1 MNESCVRG
9 SPWPPLGVSEIAMRY
24 MERSGVPQLCQV
36 VLDCTNPRVSA
47 EFWRQLLGLTYREGH
62 QPPGAGEEDI
72 MGQDWL
78 NLLTPVGE
86 PRLAF
91 QKVTELPTSTWPDA
105 GVPQQLHVDLTVRSV
120 EELNAVHSRIISL
133 GGELRFDRS
142 DSIEEP
148 LRVYADLDGH
158 PFCVF
163 VVQAK

>member
-1 MNESCVRG
+1 
-9 SPWPPLGVSEIAMRY
+9 
-24 MERSGVPQLCQV
+24 
-36 VLDCTNPRVSA
+36 
-47 EFWRQLLGLTYREGH
+47 
-62 QPPGAGEEDI
+62 

-86 PRLAF
+86 PCLAF

-133 GGELRFDRS
+133 GGEMRFDRS

-163 VVQAK
+163 VVQAN